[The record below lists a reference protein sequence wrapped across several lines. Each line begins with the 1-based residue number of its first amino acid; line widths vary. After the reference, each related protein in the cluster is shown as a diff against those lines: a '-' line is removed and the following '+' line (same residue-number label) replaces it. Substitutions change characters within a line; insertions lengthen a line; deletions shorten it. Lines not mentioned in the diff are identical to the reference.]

1 MKPARIAPLLAMLAA
16 LTPFAIDTY
25 LPALPA
31 MATYFGAPIS
41 LIQASL
47 SSYLFG
53 FAIGQ
58 IVGGPISDR
67 IGRRPV
73 GLAGLATFI
82 AASLLI
88 VLCRDAYELLA
99 LRFVQAAGG
108 GCLSV
113 IATSVVRDL
122 FEGKDSA
129 RVFALVMLM
138 MGVAPLVAPAVGAA
152 MTEIWGWQSIFI
164 GLAAYATLL
173 ALLVARVLPE
183 TAHRQRILSGAPM
196 LRTPVLHTYFNII
209 RHGKAAGYLLASSF
223 SLSVLFIFLTNSSFA
238 YMQYFGVSTTL
249 FPLLIGANVISLMI
263 FNRLNVPFLKRFD
276 SPQIVLIGITL
287 QVLAALLL
295 LAYVVFA
302 KPELVII
309 VSLVVFTIGCSGLIG
324 PNCTSAYLAFFP
336 DTTGSASAVI
346 GTLRFAFSAVLG
358 GLATGLHDGTLA
370 PVAGIMA
377 ASSVAALVC
386 LLCFS
391 SKSGGPPLMQTSIQ
405 D

>member
-1 MKPARIAPLLAMLAA
+1 MRPARIAPLLAMLAT

-25 LPALPA
+25 LPALPT
-31 MATYFGAPIS
+31 MAVYFGAPIS

-47 SSYLFG
+47 SSFLIG
-53 FAIGQ
+53 FSIGQ
-58 IVGGPISDR
+58 IIGGPISDR

-88 VLCRDAYELLA
+88 VFCRNAHELLA
-99 LRFVQAAGG
+99 LRFVQATGG

-113 IATSVVRDL
+113 IATSMVRDL
-122 FEGKDSA
+122 YEGKEST

-138 MGVAPLVAPAVGAA
+138 MGVGPLVAPAVGAA
-152 MTEIWGWQSIFI
+152 MTEIWGWRSIFL
-164 GLAAYATLL
+164 GLAGYAALL
-173 ALLVARVLPE
+173 ALLVALVLPE
-183 TAHRQRILSGAPM
+183 TAHRRRILSGE
-196 LRTPVLHTYFNII
+196 PVSHMPVFHTYFSIL
-209 RHGKAAGYLLASSF
+209 RHGKAAGYLMASSF
-223 SLSVLFIFLTNSSFA
+223 SLSILFIFLTDSSFA

-249 FPLLIGANVISLMI
+249 FSLLVGANVISLMI

-276 SPQIVLIGITL
+276 SPQIVRIGLTL
-287 QVLAALLL
+287 QVLAVLLL
-295 LAYVVFA
+295 LAHVVFMKPELAVVVFLVVFA
-302 KPELVII
+302 
-309 VSLVVFTIGCSGLIG
+309 IGCSGLIG

-346 GTLRFAFSAVLG
+346 GTMRFAFGAALG
-358 GLATGLHDGTLA
+358 ALVASLHDGTLA
-370 PVAGIMA
+370 PMAGIMA
-377 ASSVAALVC
+377 ASSILALVC

-391 SKSGGPPLMQTSIQ
+391 PQSDCSPHTQ